1 MNDGPEHINSR
12 TVAESRLF
20 RIEQVDLRFSNGVE
34 AEFERLTPNKGR
46 GAVLVVA
53 LTDDE
58 RVLMVREYAVG
69 TERYELGL
77 PKGRLESDEAPE
89 DAARRELREEVGYD
103 AARTEVLRRLS
114 LAPGYI
120 AHQTTI
126 ILARALKAAPLKGDE
141 PETLEVVAWP
151 LNALDQLLGTGHI
164 SEARS
169 IAALYLAR
177 SFLQGTTAE
186 EQA

>member
-1 MNDGPEHINSR
+1 MDDAPKHTSSR

-20 RIEQVDLRFSNGVE
+20 RIEQVALRFSNGAEV
-34 AEFERLTPNKGR
+34 EFERLIPNKGR

-77 PKGRLESDEAPE
+77 PKGRLESSEAPE

-103 AARTEVLRRLS
+103 AARTEVLRRVS

-126 ILARALKAAPLKGDE
+126 ILARELEAAPLEGDE
-141 PETLEVVAWP
+141 PESLEVVTWP
-151 LNALDQLLGTGHI
+151 LNDLDQLLGTGQI

-169 IAALYLAR
+169 IAALYLTR
-177 SFLQGTTAE
+177 SFLQGTTVE